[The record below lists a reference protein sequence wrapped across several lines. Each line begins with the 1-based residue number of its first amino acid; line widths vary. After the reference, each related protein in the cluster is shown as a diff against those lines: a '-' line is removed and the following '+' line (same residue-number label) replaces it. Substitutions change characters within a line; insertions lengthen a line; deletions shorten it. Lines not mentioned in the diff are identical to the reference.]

1 MKELEAEMDNV
12 RLNPH
17 SQVGYTHPTYRPQR
31 YAAEEMFQYS
41 SFPHLERIP
50 TSPARMMQHPPA
62 SHILTTTVEPLSQ
75 DQDKAAASTKDAE
88 HSAVQT
94 EAVDQPSL
102 QCSADDL
109 AQASKT
115 ESAKICSCFT
125 DGQCG
130 FNSLCFI
137 SNTNVFAGATCS
149 LRSSCPAD
157 PDCTSLITTSIQCT
171 QS

>member
-31 YAAEEMFQYS
+31 YAAEMFQYS

-94 EAVDQPSL
+94 EAVDQPSSAV
-102 QCSADDL
+102 QADDL

-115 ESAKICSCFT
+115 ESAKSAPVSQMDSVDSIASVSSAIPT
-125 DGQCG
+125 S
-130 FNSLCFI
+130 SLVPPAVSAVPVLPI
-137 SNTNVFAGATCS
+137 QTAPP
-149 LRSSCPAD
+149 SSQPAY
-157 PDCTSLITTSIQCT
+157 S
-171 QS
+171 